1 MNTTR
6 SSKDTRRIIEQ
17 SVRLCKTPG
26 FVYNENDNLSS
37 EGENNRSAI
46 KDSIEK
52 MNQPIEPPTRKRKRP
67 KAGSKSSS
75 NILTY
80 ETFLQV
86 ISAIIL
92 SVLKEDF
99 IFQVWVEGKDEDEAY
114 IDELGVS
121 RMVVGKFV
129 EEYMNPFAN
138 VLAITEKMREVNP
151 SKSEYAHLWDVLFR
165 LINTHGFELKLCKS
179 SNEVCHVTQQSPKG
193 SQKLFTLILKMHEM
207 KKKNVIDAID
217 KKYHVIEMPVYFVLS
232 EKYALLSL
240 AAWYTFFLEQLIARN
255 FLDWFTMQRKKD
267 KNYVKNK
274 SRSKIINDFITSHE
288 KELKSVFDNVIFYVS
303 ILKRDFRQREM
314 ILRQIEKKTKQD
326 FSMK

>member
-1 MNTTR
+1 MNTTK

-52 MNQPIEPPTRKRKRP
+52 MNQPIETPTRKRKRA

-99 IFQVWVEGKDEDEAY
+99 IFHAWVEGKDEEEAY

-121 RMVVGKFV
+121 RMIVGKFV

-138 VLAITEKMREVNP
+138 LLGIIEELEKANP
-151 SKSEYAHLWDVLFR
+151 SKPEYKHLWDVLFK
-165 LINTHGFELKLCKS
+165 LLNTHGLELKLCKS
-179 SNEVCHVTQQSPKG
+179 SNVVCHVTQQSPKG
-193 SQKLFTLILKMHEM
+193 SQNLFLLILKMHDL
-207 KKKNVIDAID
+207 KKNNANHAMDQ
-217 KKYHVIEMPVYFVLS
+217 KYDVIEMPVYFILS

-288 KELKSVFDNVIFYVS
+288 KQLKSVLENLIFYVCV
-303 ILKRDFRQREM
+303 LKRDLRQREM

-326 FSMK
+326 SSMK